1 MYRVLTKIILLLFIS
16 AAAFHVKAQRTDAE
30 ILLSQNEAP
39 NEEAHDH
46 DLHKPSVAA
55 QIIKAPFNGALLFY
69 QKLISPV
76 LGANCGYHVSC
87 SRFSQRALKKK
98 GLFRGLFLTA
108 DRLTRCTPQATRDI
122 PYELHN
128 SKGKIKDEK
137 FYLD

>member
-87 SRFSQRALKKK
+87 SRFSQRALKKRAFFE
-98 GLFRGLFLTA
+98 GSSSQPT
-108 DRLTRCTPQATRDI
+108 D
-122 PYELHN
+122 
-128 SKGKIKDEK
+128 
-137 FYLD
+137 